1 MDWLCGCGEVKP
13 PLWAHFLFRRR
24 DRLGDT
30 HLPVPY
36 ETNICH
42 LGCISRLQILGRP
55 SLHMTPILQKGK
67 LMLREVKEAA
77 QSHSGFGQ

>member
-1 MDWLCGCGEVKP
+1 MGWLCGYGHVKS
-13 PLWAHFLFRRR
+13 PLWAHFLFRWR
-24 DRLGDT
+24 DGLEDT

-55 SLHMTPILQKGK
+55 SSHVTPILQKGT
-67 LMLREVKEAA
+67 LREVKDAA
-77 QSHSGFGQ
+77 QSHSGVGQ